1 MKNKKRVISVIIAI
15 AIILVVVGT
24 VLAVTG
30 ISNNIK
36 EEKAEVVEEQ
46 TESKASEIVLE
57 NNKYMHVETDAS
69 GDEVPVPNGFVGSS
83 ATGENE
89 IDTGFVIYEGEEEVT
104 DSNVQTAQTS
114 RNQYVWIPVEDISKF
129 YGTDANG
136 KSWGKNYDYT
146 TGTNSSSTFDEVT
159 GTYAYNW
166 SETNGVMSI
175 SSSTN
180 YREPDVLSSSDTPYY
195 LRRYGVS
202 EDSMLDF
209 LLRQQTDF
217 KKMIYSV
224 EKYGGFYIGRYETGD
239 LSKEQVVVQKGNTD
253 IHSQTWYAMYEKCKT
268 LSDNNNNIET
278 GMIWGNQW
286 DRTMMWLMECN
297 AKDET
302 TGKSKE
308 EVISDSSSWGN
319 YYNVTFTY
327 TNSSGSTATK
337 NQNFVLRIPTGSTE
351 YTKANN
357 IYDLAG
363 NVHDLTME
371 ANSSSRRVDR
381 GGYYNNYGYDVPAS
395 DRRSSYHPDQQRRL
409 PWMQGCTVRQV
420 KIASVT
426 CDTSNEIV
434 KITVVRLCRL
444 HSVGG
449 GNPS

>member
-1 MKNKKRVISVIIAI
+1 MKNKKRVVSVIIAI
-15 AIILVVVGT
+15 AILLVVVGT

-36 EEKAEVVEEQ
+36 EEKAQVVEEQ

-69 GDEVPVPNGFVGSS
+69 GDKVPVPNGFVGSS
-83 ATGENE
+83 VTGENE

-136 KSWGKNYDYT
+136 KSWGKIYNFT
-146 TGTNSSSTFDEVT
+146 TGTNSSNTFDEVT
-159 GTYAYNW
+159 GTYANNW
-166 SETNGVMSI
+166 RESNGVMSI
-175 SSSTN
+175 SSTSS
-180 YREPDVLSSSDTPYY
+180 YREPDVLRSLDTPYY
-195 LRRYGVS
+195 LRTYKVS

-217 KKMIYSV
+217 KKMINSV

-253 IHSQTWYAMYEKCKT
+253 IHSQTWYAMYEKSKT

-286 DRTMMWLMECN
+286 DRTLMWLMECN

-308 EVISDSSSWGN
+308 EVISDSTSWGN
-319 YYNVTFTY
+319 YSNATFTY
-327 TNSSGSTATK
+327 TNSSGVTATK
-337 NQNFVLRIPTGSTE
+337 NENSSTRIPTGSTE

-363 NVHDLTME
+363 NVYDWTME
-371 ANSSSRRVDR
+371 ANSTLSRVLR
-381 GGYYNNYGYDVPAS
+381 GGRFGYTGSYGPARSRNVSVPNNSFSFYG
-395 DRRSSYHPDQQRRL
+395 
-409 PWMQGCTVRQV
+409 
-420 KIASVT
+420 
-426 CDTSNEIV
+426 
-434 KITVVRLCRL
+434 CRAAL
-444 HSVGG
+444 YIK
-449 GNPS
+449 

>member
-1 MKNKKRVISVIIAI
+1 MKNKKRVVSVIIAI
-15 AIILVVVGT
+15 AILLVVVGT

-69 GDEVPVPNGFVGSS
+69 GDEVPVPNGFVGSK
-83 ATGENE
+83 AAGENE

-104 DSNVQTAQTS
+104 DSNVQTVQTS

-136 KSWGKNYDYT
+136 KSWGKNYNYT

-180 YREPDVLSSSDTPYY
+180 YREPDVLRSYDTPYY
-195 LRRYGVS
+195 LRTYKVS

-217 KKMIYSV
+217 KKMINSV

-239 LSKEQVVVQKGNTD
+239 LNQEVAVVQKGNTN
-253 IHSQTWYAMYEKCKT
+253 IASQTWYAMYEKCKT

-308 EVISDSSSWGN
+308 EVISDSTSWGN
-319 YYNVTFTY
+319 YSNATFQY
-327 TNSSGSTATK
+327 TNSSGVTATK
-337 NQNFVLRIPTGSTE
+337 NSGSGVRIPTGSTE

-363 NVHDLTME
+363 NVYDWTME
-371 ANSSSRRVDR
+371 AYSTSYRVSR
-381 GGYYNNYGYDVPAS
+381 GG
-395 DRRSSYHPDQQRRL
+395 
-409 PWMQGCTVRQV
+409 
-420 KIASVT
+420 
-426 CDTSNEIV
+426 
-434 KITVVRLCRL
+434 
-444 HSVGG
+444 
-449 GNPS
+449 

>member
-15 AIILVVVGT
+15 AIILAVVGT

-57 NNKYMHVETDAS
+57 DNKYMHVETDAS
-69 GDEVPVPNGFVGSS
+69 GDQVPVPNGFVGSS
-83 ATGENE
+83 VTGENE
-89 IDTGFVIYEGEEEVT
+89 IDTGYVIYEGEEEVT

-136 KSWGKNYDYT
+136 KSWGKIYNFT

-175 SSSTN
+175 SSSTSS
-180 YREPDVLSSSDTPYY
+180 REPDVLRTYDTPYY

-209 LLRQQTDF
+209 LMRQQVDF

-224 EKYGGFYIGRYETGD
+224 EKYGGFYIGRYETGN

-253 IHSQTWYAMYEKCKT
+253 IASQTWYAMYEKCKT

-286 DRTMMWLMECN
+286 DRTLMWLIECN

-319 YYNVTFTY
+319 YIDATFQY

-337 NQNFVLRIPTGSTE
+337 NQNSRVRIPTGSTE

-363 NVHDLTME
+363 NVFDWTME
-371 ANSSSRRVDR
+371 ANGTYGRVLR
-381 GGYYNNYGYDVPAS
+381 GGSYDVAGTNFPARYRYTIYNPTFS
-395 DRRSSYHPDQQRRL
+395 LSYG
-409 PWMQGCTVRQV
+409 GCRAVLYI
-420 KIASVT
+420 K
-426 CDTSNEIV
+426 
-434 KITVVRLCRL
+434 
-444 HSVGG
+444 
-449 GNPS
+449 

>member
-1 MKNKKRVISVIIAI
+1 MKNKKTVVRIVAIILAI
-15 AIILVVVGT
+15 AIIAGVAIVITYNKNVN
-24 VLAVTG
+24 LAE
-30 ISNNIK
+30 K
-36 EEKAEVVEEQ
+36 EKNEEEQ
-46 TESKASEIVLE
+46 TQELVLE
-57 NNKYMHVETDAS
+57 DNEYMHVEYDAS
-69 GDEVPVPNGFVGSS
+69 GDKVPVPKGFVGSS

-89 IDTGFVIYEGEEEVT
+89 IDSGYVIYEGEEEVT

-136 KSWGKNYDYT
+136 KSWGKIYNYT

-175 SSSTN
+175 TRTSGSNS
-180 YREPDVLSSSDTPYY
+180 YREPDVLSIRDTPYY
-195 LRRYGVS
+195 LRTYKVS
-202 EDSMLDF
+202 EDSQLDF

-239 LSKEQVVVQKGNTD
+239 LNQEVAVVQKGNTN
-253 IHSQTWYAMYEKCKT
+253 IASQRWYSMYEKCKT

-319 YYNVTFTY
+319 YYNATFQY
-327 TNSSGSTATK
+327 TNSSGVTATK
-337 NQNFVLRIPTGSTE
+337 NENSSTRIPTGSTE

-363 NVHDLTME
+363 NVRDWTME
-371 ANSSSRRVDR
+371 AYSAVYRVYR
-381 GGYYNNYGYDVPAS
+381 GGSYDGNGTSTASYRYYNYPLGSN
-395 DRRSSYHPDQQRRL
+395 HNRRL
-409 PWMQGCTVRQV
+409 QGCTVCQV
-420 KIASVT
+420 KI
-426 CDTSNEIV
+426 CECHLWHEQIFEIV
-434 KITVVRLCRL
+434 KITV
-444 HSVGG
+444 
-449 GNPS
+449 

>member
-15 AIILVVVGT
+15 AILLVVVGT

-36 EEKAEVVEEQ
+36 EEKAQVVEEQ

-69 GDEVPVPNGFVGSS
+69 GDEVPVPNGFVGSK
-83 ATGENE
+83 AAGENE

-136 KSWGKNYDYT
+136 KSWGKNYNYT

-180 YREPDVLSSSDTPYY
+180 YREPDVLRTYDTPYY
-195 LRRYGVS
+195 LRTYKVS
-202 EDSMLDF
+202 EDSQLDF

-217 KKMIYSV
+217 KKMINSV

-239 LSKEQVVVQKGNTD
+239 LNQEVAVVQKGNTN
-253 IHSQTWYAMYEKCKT
+253 IGSQTWYAMYEKCKT

-308 EVISDSSSWGN
+308 EVISDSTSWGN
-319 YYNVTFTY
+319 YYNATFTY

-337 NQNFVLRIPTGSTE
+337 NQNYGLRIPTGSTE

-363 NVHDLTME
+363 NVYDWTME
-371 ANSSSRRVDR
+371 ANSTNCRVLR
-381 GGYYNNYGYDVPAS
+381 GGRYDVTGSIYPARIRYVNYPSLS
-395 DRRSSYHPDQQRRL
+395 DSSY
-409 PWMQGCTVRQV
+409 GCRAALYV
-420 KIASVT
+420 K
-426 CDTSNEIV
+426 
-434 KITVVRLCRL
+434 
-444 HSVGG
+444 
-449 GNPS
+449 

>member
-15 AIILVVVGT
+15 AIILAVVGT

-57 NNKYMHVETDAS
+57 DNKYMHVETDAS
-69 GDEVPVPNGFVGSS
+69 GDQVPVPNGFVGSS
-83 ATGENE
+83 VTGENE
-89 IDTGFVIYEGEEEVT
+89 IDTGYVIYEGEEEVT

-136 KSWGKNYDYT
+136 KSWGKIYNFT

-175 SSSTN
+175 SSSTSS
-180 YREPDVLSSSDTPYY
+180 REPDVLRTYDTPYY
-195 LRRYGVS
+195 LRTYKVS
-202 EDSMLDF
+202 EDSKLDF

-224 EKYGGFYIGRYETGD
+224 EKYGGFYIGRYETGN

-253 IHSQTWYAMYEKCKT
+253 IASQTWYAMYEKCKT

-286 DRTMMWLMECN
+286 DRTLMWLIECN

-319 YYNVTFTY
+319 YIDATFQY

-337 NQNFVLRIPTGSTE
+337 NQNSRVRIPTGSTE

-363 NVHDLTME
+363 NVFDWTME
-371 ANSSSRRVDR
+371 AVSTNVRVLR
-381 GGYYNNYGYDVPAS
+381 GGNFNGAGTDDPAS
-395 DRRSSYHPDQQRRL
+395 YRLTNNVPSGSYSTL
-409 PWMQGCTVRQV
+409 GCRAVLYI
-420 KIASVT
+420 K
-426 CDTSNEIV
+426 
-434 KITVVRLCRL
+434 
-444 HSVGG
+444 
-449 GNPS
+449 

>member
-1 MKNKKRVISVIIAI
+1 MKENKTKKENNKIAKNKKVKVISITLIL
-15 AIILVVVGT
+15 ILVI
-24 VLAVTG
+24 LG
-30 ISNNIK
+30 IVSFAYSQNIRLTKNNN
-36 EEKAEVVEEQ
+36 EEQ
-46 TESKASEIVLE
+46 EVQESKTQEIVLE
-57 NNKYMHVETDAS
+57 DNKYMHVETDAS

-83 ATGENE
+83 VSGENE
-89 IDTGFVIYEGEEEVT
+89 IDTGYVIYELNEGETEET
-104 DSNVQTAQTS
+104 TEINDTNKETAQTS

-136 KSWGKNYDYT
+136 KSWGKNYNYT

-175 SSSTN
+175 TRTSGINS
-180 YREPDVLSSSDTPYY
+180 YREPDVLRDRDTPYY

-217 KKMIYSV
+217 KKMINSV

-239 LSKEQVVVQKGNTD
+239 LNQEVAVVQKGNTN
-253 IHSQTWYAMYEKCKT
+253 IASQRWYAMYEKCKT

-308 EVISDSSSWGN
+308 EVINDSSSWGN
-319 YYNVTFTY
+319 YYNATFTY
-327 TNSSGSTATK
+327 TNSSGVTATK
-337 NQNFVLRIPTGSTE
+337 NENSSTRIPTGSTE

-363 NVHDLTME
+363 NVHDWTME
-371 ANSSSRRVDR
+371 ADDTLYRVMR
-381 GGYYNNYGYDVPAS
+381 GGYYYSNGTNDPAS
-395 DRRSSYHPDQQRRL
+395 NRYSNGSTDSGRSY
-409 PWMQGCTVRQV
+409 GCRAVLYI
-420 KIASVT
+420 K
-426 CDTSNEIV
+426 
-434 KITVVRLCRL
+434 
-444 HSVGG
+444 
-449 GNPS
+449 

>member
-1 MKNKKRVISVIIAI
+1 MKNKKKVISIIIVIAI
-15 AIILVVVGT
+15 LLVVVGT

-69 GDEVPVPNGFVGSS
+69 GDEVPVPNGFVGSK
-83 ATGENE
+83 AAGENE

-136 KSWGKNYDYT
+136 KRWGKNYNYT

-159 GTYAYNW
+159 GTYAYDW

-175 SSSTN
+175 SSSTS
-180 YREPDVLSSSDTPYY
+180 YREPDVLKSSDTPYY
-195 LRRYGVS
+195 LKTYKVS

-209 LLRQQTDF
+209 LMRQEVDF
-217 KKMIYSV
+217 NNMVDSV

-239 LSKEQVVVQKGNTD
+239 LSKEEAVVRKGNTD
-253 IHSQTWYAMYEKCKT
+253 IGSQRWYAMYEKCKD
-268 LSDNNNNIET
+268 LRRDNLNIKT

-286 DRTMMWLMECN
+286 DRTLMWLMECN

-308 EVISDSSSWGN
+308 EVISDSTSWGN
-319 YYNVTFTY
+319 YRNATFTY
-327 TNSSGSTATK
+327 TNSSGVTATK
-337 NQNFVLRIPTGSTE
+337 NENSKTRIPTGSTE

-363 NVHDLTME
+363 NVDDWTME
-371 ANSSSRRVDR
+371 ASATNCRVLR
-381 GGYYNNYGYDVPAS
+381 GDSYGYDGDDEAAIYRVNSFPSVS
-395 DRRSSYHPDQQRRL
+395 DYNY
-409 PWMQGCTVRQV
+409 GCRAALYI
-420 KIASVT
+420 K
-426 CDTSNEIV
+426 
-434 KITVVRLCRL
+434 
-444 HSVGG
+444 
-449 GNPS
+449 

>member
-15 AIILVVVGT
+15 AILLVVVGT

-57 NNKYMHVETDAS
+57 DNKYMHVETDAS
-69 GDEVPVPNGFVGSS
+69 GDQVPVPNGFVGSS

-136 KSWGKNYDYT
+136 KSWGKNYNYT

-159 GTYAYNW
+159 GTYAYDW
-166 SETNGVMSI
+166 SETNGVMSA
-175 SSSTN
+175 SSSEH
-180 YREPDVLSSSDTPYY
+180 REPDVLRTYDTPYY
-195 LRRYGVS
+195 LRTYKVS
-202 EDSMLDF
+202 EDSQLDF
-209 LLRQQTDF
+209 LLRQQVDF
-217 KKMIYSV
+217 KKMINSV

-239 LSKEQVVVQKGNTD
+239 LSQEQVVVQKGNTD
-253 IHSQTWYAMYEKCKT
+253 INYTTWYNAYEKCKT

-278 GMIWGNQW
+278 GLIWGNQW
-286 DRTMMWLMECN
+286 DRTLMWLMECN

-308 EVISDSSSWGN
+308 EVISDSASWGN
-319 YYNVTFTY
+319 YRNATFTY
-327 TNSSGSTATK
+327 TNSSGVTATK
-337 NQNFVLRIPTGSTE
+337 NSGSSTRIPTGSSD

-363 NVHDLTME
+363 NMYEWTME
-371 ANSSSRRVDR
+371 ACSTGYRVVR
-381 GGYYNNYGYDVPAS
+381 GGRGSHDGDYSPARFRYNNAVPN
-395 DRRSSYHPDQQRRL
+395 RSNDYN
-409 PWMQGCTVRQV
+409 GCRAALYI
-420 KIASVT
+420 K
-426 CDTSNEIV
+426 
-434 KITVVRLCRL
+434 
-444 HSVGG
+444 
-449 GNPS
+449 

>member
-15 AIILVVVGT
+15 AIILAVVGT

-69 GDEVPVPNGFVGSS
+69 GDQVPVPNGFVGSK

-104 DSNVQTAQTS
+104 DTNVADAQKT
-114 RNQYVWIPVEDISKF
+114 RNQYVWVPVEDISKF

-136 KSWGKNYDYT
+136 KSWGKIYSYT

-159 GTYAYNW
+159 GTYANNW
-166 SETNGVMSI
+166 RESNGVMSI
-175 SSSTN
+175 SNSRN
-180 YREPDVLSSSDTPYY
+180 YREPDVLRDRDTPYY
-195 LRRYGVS
+195 LKTYKVS

-217 KKMIYSV
+217 KKMINSV
-224 EKYGGFYIGRYETGD
+224 EKYGGFYIGRYETGV
-239 LSKEQVVVQKGNTD
+239 LNQEVAVVQKGRTN
-253 IHSQTWYAMYEKCKT
+253 IASQIWYAMYEKCKT

-286 DRTMMWLMECN
+286 DRTLMWLMECN

-308 EVISDSSSWGN
+308 EVISDSTSWGN
-319 YYNVTFTY
+319 YSNATFQY
-327 TNSSGSTATK
+327 TNSSGGTSTK
-337 NQNFVLRIPTGSTE
+337 NSGSGVRIPTGSTE
-351 YTKANN
+351 YTNANN

-363 NVHDLTME
+363 NVFDWTME
-371 ANSSSRRVDR
+371 AYDTYDRVYR
-381 GGYYNNYGYDVPAS
+381 GGYYDGGGTYYTASSRNNYSPADSYDGTRATL
-395 DRRSSYHPDQQRRL
+395 YI
-409 PWMQGCTVRQV
+409 
-420 KIASVT
+420 K
-426 CDTSNEIV
+426 
-434 KITVVRLCRL
+434 
-444 HSVGG
+444 
-449 GNPS
+449 

>member
-1 MKNKKRVISVIIAI
+1 MKSKNKVISVIIAI
-15 AIILVVVGT
+15 AILLVVVGT

-57 NNKYMHVETDAS
+57 DNKYMHVETDAS
-69 GDEVPVPNGFVGSS
+69 GDEVPVPNGFVGST

-104 DSNVQTAQTS
+104 DSNAQTAQTS

-136 KSWGKNYDYT
+136 KSWGKIYNFT
-146 TGTNSSSTFDEVT
+146 TGTNSSNTFDEVT
-159 GTYAYNW
+159 GTYANNW
-166 SETNGVMSI
+166 RESNGVMSI
-175 SSSTN
+175 SSTSS
-180 YREPDVLSSSDTPYY
+180 YREPDVLRSLDTPYY
-195 LRRYGVS
+195 LRTYKVS

-217 KKMIYSV
+217 KKMINSV

-239 LSKEQVVVQKGNTD
+239 LNQEVAVVQKGNTN
-253 IHSQTWYAMYEKCKT
+253 IASQTWYAMYEKCKT

-286 DRTMMWLMECN
+286 DRTLMWLMECN

-308 EVISDSSSWGN
+308 EVISDSTSWGN
-319 YYNVTFTY
+319 YKNATFQY
-327 TNSSGSTATK
+327 TNSSGVTATK
-337 NQNFVLRIPTGSTE
+337 NSGSSTRIPTGSTE

-363 NVHDLTME
+363 NVYDWTME
-371 ANSSSRRVDR
+371 ADSTYNRVLR
-381 GGYYNNYGYDVPAS
+381 GGGYNYKGKYDPARDRYVNYFPNGSNYDV
-395 DRRSSYHPDQQRRL
+395 RL
-409 PWMQGCTVRQV
+409 QGCT
-420 KIASVT
+420 
-426 CDTSNEIV
+426 
-434 KITVVRLCRL
+434 L
-444 HSVGG
+444 H
-449 GNPS
+449 

>member
-1 MKNKKRVISVIIAI
+1 MKNKKRVIRVIIAI

-36 EEKAEVVEEQ
+36 EEKAQVLEEQ

-69 GDEVPVPNGFVGSS
+69 GDEVPVPNGFVGSK
-83 ATGENE
+83 AAGENE

-136 KSWGKNYDYT
+136 KSWGKIYNFT
-146 TGTNSSSTFDEVT
+146 TGTNSSNTFDEVT
-159 GTYAYNW
+159 GTYANNW
-166 SETNGVMSI
+166 RESNGVMSI
-175 SSSTN
+175 SSSTS
-180 YREPDVLSSSDTPYY
+180 YREPDVLRDRDTPYY
-195 LRRYGVS
+195 LKTYKVS
-202 EDSMLDF
+202 EDSQLDF

-217 KKMIYSV
+217 KKMINSV

-286 DRTMMWLMECN
+286 DRTLMWLMECN

-308 EVISDSSSWGN
+308 EVISDSTSWGN
-319 YYNVTFTY
+319 YSNATFTY
-327 TNSSGSTATK
+327 TNSSGVTATK
-337 NQNFVLRIPTGSTE
+337 NENSSTRIPTGSTE
-351 YTKANN
+351 YTNANN

-363 NVHDLTME
+363 NVREWTME
-371 ANSSSRRVDR
+371 ADSASFRVLR
-381 GGYYNNYGYDVPAS
+381 GGFYSGDGDFRPAR
-395 DRRSSYHPDQQRRL
+395 DRSSYVSPGSSFDYYGSRAAL
-409 PWMQGCTVRQV
+409 YV
-420 KIASVT
+420 K
-426 CDTSNEIV
+426 
-434 KITVVRLCRL
+434 
-444 HSVGG
+444 
-449 GNPS
+449 